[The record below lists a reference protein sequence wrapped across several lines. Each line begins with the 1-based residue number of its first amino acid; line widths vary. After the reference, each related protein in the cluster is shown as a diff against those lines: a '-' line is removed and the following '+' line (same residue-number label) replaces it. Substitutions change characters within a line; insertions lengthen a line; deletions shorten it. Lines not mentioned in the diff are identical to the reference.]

1 MSTVLEQKALC
12 ALRQYSLFSQGD
24 RIAVGVS
31 GGADSVALLRFLAAL
46 RPQFGW
52 DLVVCH
58 IHHGLRG
65 AEADRDE
72 CFVRALADQLGLPC
86 AVSRIDAAA
95 LALRDHISVE
105 EAGRTARYAFF
116 AQTAGEGGRIATAH
130 TLDDSIETVLMNL
143 VRGTGL
149 RGLCGIP
156 RIRGNIVRPLL
167 DCTRAEVEDYL
178 GALGQPYCTDST
190 NLTDDYT
197 RNRIRHD
204 ILPRLCELN
213 PNFPGAMARM
223 LPRLAAQ
230 QALTDCLAAQSA
242 QQLQAP
248 GRGRSPGRPGGP
260 AGAPGDPAGV
270 PPHAPLPLPPPPPPG
285 PPRPRA
291 SGGGPGRG
299 FSALPEPVCD
309 RLLLR
314 LLEQNRLPVSAAAVE
329 RMTET
334 LRTGGKLD
342 LAARSWFFVAQGDL
356 AAVIYA
362 PPGGIPPVPV
372 PLPQEE
378 TSVILPFSP
387 QKSLKLTL
395 CNKIVANTSEKF
407 NISLLKYAIDC
418 DRIKGYSFMRTRR
431 PGDTFIIGKKQLS
444 LGEAWAA
451 AGIPALLRPALM
463 VLADEQGVLWAE
475 GIGSSSRAAVTE
487 NTKQYVII
495 ECQEEKTP

>member
-72 CFVRALADQLGLPC
+72 CFVRALAEQLGLPC

-105 EAGRTARYAFF
+105 EAGRMARYAFF

-204 ILPRLCELN
+204 ILPRLCALN

-242 QQLQAP
+242 QQLRAAC
-248 GRGRSPGRPGGP
+248 GGLSRQ
-260 AGAPGDPAGV
+260 G
-270 PPHAPLPLPPPPPPG
+270 L
-285 PPRPRA
+285 
-291 SGGGPGRG
+291 
-299 FSALPEPVCD
+299 SALPEPVCD

-378 TSVILPFSP
+378 TPVILPFSP

-431 PGDTFIIGKKQLS
+431 PGDTFIVGKKQLS

>member
-72 CFVRALADQLGLPC
+72 CFVRALAEQLGLPC

-105 EAGRTARYAFF
+105 EAGRMARYAFF

-204 ILPRLCELN
+204 ILPRLCALN

-242 QQLQAP
+242 QQLHAAC
-248 GRGRSPGRPGGP
+248 GGLSRQ
-260 AGAPGDPAGV
+260 G
-270 PPHAPLPLPPPPPPG
+270 L
-285 PPRPRA
+285 
-291 SGGGPGRG
+291 
-299 FSALPEPVCD
+299 SALPEPVCD

-378 TSVILPFSP
+378 TPVILPFSP

>member
-72 CFVRALADQLGLPC
+72 CFVRALAEQLGLPC

-105 EAGRTARYAFF
+105 EAGRMARYAFF

-242 QQLQAP
+242 QQLHAAC
-248 GRGRSPGRPGGP
+248 GGLSRQ
-260 AGAPGDPAGV
+260 G
-270 PPHAPLPLPPPPPPG
+270 L
-285 PPRPRA
+285 
-291 SGGGPGRG
+291 
-299 FSALPEPVCD
+299 SALPEPVCD

-378 TSVILPFSP
+378 TPAILPFSP

-431 PGDTFIIGKKQLS
+431 PGDTFIVGKKQLS

-451 AGIPALLRPALM
+451 AGIPALLRPALV

>member
-72 CFVRALADQLGLPC
+72 CFVRALAEQLGLPC

-105 EAGRTARYAFF
+105 EAGRMARYAFF

-242 QQLQAP
+242 QQLHAAC
-248 GRGRSPGRPGGP
+248 GGLSRQ
-260 AGAPGDPAGV
+260 G
-270 PPHAPLPLPPPPPPG
+270 L
-285 PPRPRA
+285 
-291 SGGGPGRG
+291 
-299 FSALPEPVCD
+299 SALPEPVCD

-378 TSVILPFSP
+378 TPVILPFSP

-431 PGDTFIIGKKQLS
+431 PGDTFIVGKKQLS

-495 ECQEEKTP
+495 ECREEKTP

>member
-72 CFVRALADQLGLPC
+72 CFVRSLAEQLGLPC

-105 EAGRTARYAFF
+105 EAGRMARYAFF

-204 ILPRLCELN
+204 ILPRLCALN

-242 QQLQAP
+242 QQLHAAC
-248 GRGRSPGRPGGP
+248 GGLSRQ
-260 AGAPGDPAGV
+260 G
-270 PPHAPLPLPPPPPPG
+270 L
-285 PPRPRA
+285 
-291 SGGGPGRG
+291 
-299 FSALPEPVCD
+299 SALPEPVCD

-378 TSVILPFSP
+378 TPVILPFSP

-418 DRIKGYSFMRTRR
+418 DKIKGYSFMRTRR
-431 PGDTFIIGKKQLS
+431 PGDTICIGKKQLP

>member
-72 CFVRALADQLGLPC
+72 CFVRALAEQLGLPF

-105 EAGRTARYAFF
+105 EAGRMARYAFF

-178 GALGQPYCTDST
+178 GTLGQPYCTDST

-204 ILPRLCELN
+204 ILPRLCALN

-242 QQLQAP
+242 QQLHAAC
-248 GRGRSPGRPGGP
+248 GGLSRQ
-260 AGAPGDPAGV
+260 G
-270 PPHAPLPLPPPPPPG
+270 L
-285 PPRPRA
+285 
-291 SGGGPGRG
+291 
-299 FSALPEPVCD
+299 SALPEPVCD

-378 TSVILPFSP
+378 TPVILPFSP

-431 PGDTFIIGKKQLS
+431 PGDTFIVGKKQLS

-475 GIGSSSRAAVTE
+475 GIGSSSRAAVAE

>member
-1 MSTVLEQKALC
+1 MSVLEQKALC
-12 ALRQYSLFSQGD
+12 ALQQYSLFSQGD

-72 CFVRALADQLGLPC
+72 CFVRALAEQLGLPC

-204 ILPRLCELN
+204 ILPRLCALN

-242 QQLQAP
+242 QQLQAAC
-248 GRGRSPGRPGGP
+248 GGLSRQ
-260 AGAPGDPAGV
+260 G
-270 PPHAPLPLPPPPPPG
+270 L
-285 PPRPRA
+285 
-291 SGGGPGRG
+291 
-299 FSALPEPVCD
+299 SALPEPVCD

-334 LRTGGKLD
+334 RRTGGKLD

-378 TSVILPFSP
+378 TPVILPFSP

-395 CNKIVANTSEKF
+395 WNNIVANTSEKF
-407 NISLLKYAIDC
+407 NISLLIYAIDC
-418 DRIKGYSFMRTRR
+418 DRIKGYSFIRTRR

>member
-72 CFVRALADQLGLPC
+72 CFVRALAEQLGLPC

-105 EAGRTARYAFF
+105 EAGRMARYAFF

-204 ILPRLCELN
+204 ILPRLCALN

-242 QQLQAP
+242 QQLHAAC
-248 GRGRSPGRPGGP
+248 GGLSRQ
-260 AGAPGDPAGV
+260 G
-270 PPHAPLPLPPPPPPG
+270 L
-285 PPRPRA
+285 
-291 SGGGPGRG
+291 
-299 FSALPEPVCD
+299 SALPEPVCD

-314 LLEQNRLPVSAAAVE
+314 LLEQNRLPVSAAAVA

-356 AAVIYA
+356 AALIYA

-378 TSVILPFSP
+378 TPVILPFSP

-431 PGDTFIIGKKQLS
+431 PGDTFIVGKKQLS

>member
-72 CFVRALADQLGLPC
+72 CFVRALAEQLGLPC

-105 EAGRTARYAFF
+105 EAGRMARYAFF

-204 ILPRLCELN
+204 ILPRLCALN

-242 QQLQAP
+242 QQLHAAC
-248 GRGRSPGRPGGP
+248 GGLSRQ
-260 AGAPGDPAGV
+260 G
-270 PPHAPLPLPPPPPPG
+270 L
-285 PPRPRA
+285 
-291 SGGGPGRG
+291 
-299 FSALPEPVCD
+299 SALPEPVCD

-378 TSVILPFSP
+378 TPVILPFSP

-418 DRIKGYSFMRTRR
+418 DRIRRYSFMRTRR
-431 PGDTFIIGKKQLS
+431 PGDTFIVGKKQLS

>member
-72 CFVRALADQLGLPC
+72 HFVRALAEQLGLPC

-105 EAGRTARYAFF
+105 EAGRMARYAFF

-204 ILPRLCELN
+204 ILPRLCALN

-242 QQLQAP
+242 QQLHAAC
-248 GRGRSPGRPGGP
+248 GGLSRQ
-260 AGAPGDPAGV
+260 G
-270 PPHAPLPLPPPPPPG
+270 L
-285 PPRPRA
+285 
-291 SGGGPGRG
+291 
-299 FSALPEPVCD
+299 SALPEPVCD

-378 TSVILPFSP
+378 TPVILPFSP

-418 DRIKGYSFMRTRR
+418 DKIRGYSFMRTRR
-431 PGDTFIIGKKQLS
+431 PGDTFIVGKKQLS

>member
-72 CFVRALADQLGLPC
+72 CFVRALAEQLGLPC

-105 EAGRTARYAFF
+105 EAGRAARYAFF
-116 AQTAGEGGRIATAH
+116 TQTAGEEGRIATAH

-178 GALGQPYCTDST
+178 GTLGQPYCTDST

-204 ILPRLCELN
+204 ILPRFCELN

-242 QQLQAP
+242 QQLHAACGGLSRQGLWP
-248 GRGRSPGRPGGP
+248 G
-260 AGAPGDPAGV
+260 
-270 PPHAPLPLPPPPPPG
+270 
-285 PPRPRA
+285 
-291 SGGGPGRG
+291 
-299 FSALPEPVCD
+299 PEPVCD

-378 TSVILPFSP
+378 TPVILPFSP

-431 PGDTFIIGKKQLS
+431 PGDTFIVGKKQLS

>member
-72 CFVRALADQLGLPC
+72 CFVRALAEQLGLPC

-105 EAGRTARYAFF
+105 EAGRTARYVFF

-156 RIRGNIVRPLL
+156 RTRGNIVRPLL

-204 ILPRLCELN
+204 ILPRLCALN

-242 QQLQAP
+242 QQLHAAC
-248 GRGRSPGRPGGP
+248 GGLSRQ
-260 AGAPGDPAGV
+260 G
-270 PPHAPLPLPPPPPPG
+270 L
-285 PPRPRA
+285 
-291 SGGGPGRG
+291 
-299 FSALPEPVCD
+299 SALPEPVCD

-329 RMTET
+329 RMTEI

-356 AAVIYA
+356 AAVIYT

-378 TSVILPFSP
+378 TPVILPFSP

-418 DRIKGYSFMRTRR
+418 DKIRGYSFMRTRR
-431 PGDTFIIGKKQLS
+431 PGDTFIVGKKQLS

>member
-72 CFVRALADQLGLPC
+72 CFVRALAEQLGLPC

-178 GALGQPYCTDST
+178 GALEQPYCTDST

-204 ILPRLCELN
+204 ILPRLCALN

-242 QQLQAP
+242 QQLHAAC
-248 GRGRSPGRPGGP
+248 GGLSRQ
-260 AGAPGDPAGV
+260 G
-270 PPHAPLPLPPPPPPG
+270 L
-285 PPRPRA
+285 
-291 SGGGPGRG
+291 
-299 FSALPEPVCD
+299 SALPEPVCD

-378 TSVILPFSP
+378 TPVILPFSP

>member
-52 DLVVCH
+52 DLLVCH

-72 CFVRALADQLGLPC
+72 CFVRALAEQLGLPC

-105 EAGRTARYAFF
+105 EAGRMARYAFF
-116 AQTAGEGGRIATAH
+116 AQTTGEGGRIATAH

-242 QQLQAP
+242 QQLHAAC
-248 GRGRSPGRPGGP
+248 GGLSRQ
-260 AGAPGDPAGV
+260 G
-270 PPHAPLPLPPPPPPG
+270 L
-285 PPRPRA
+285 
-291 SGGGPGRG
+291 
-299 FSALPEPVCD
+299 SALPEPVCD

-378 TSVILPFSP
+378 TPVILPFSP

-418 DRIKGYSFMRTRR
+418 DRIKRYSFMRTRR
-431 PGDTFIIGKKQLS
+431 PGDTFIVGKKQLS

>member
-72 CFVRALADQLGLPC
+72 CFVRALAEQLGLPC

-105 EAGRTARYAFF
+105 EAGRMARYAFF

-204 ILPRLCELN
+204 ILPRLCALN

-242 QQLQAP
+242 QQLQAAC
-248 GRGRSPGRPGGP
+248 GGLSRQ
-260 AGAPGDPAGV
+260 G
-270 PPHAPLPLPPPPPPG
+270 L
-285 PPRPRA
+285 
-291 SGGGPGRG
+291 
-299 FSALPEPVCD
+299 SALPEPVCD

-378 TSVILPFSP
+378 TPVILPFSP
-387 QKSLKLTL
+387 QKSLELTL

-418 DRIKGYSFMRTRR
+418 DKIKGYSFMRTRR
-431 PGDTFIIGKKQLS
+431 PGDTFIVGKKQLS

>member
-72 CFVRALADQLGLPC
+72 CFVRALAEQLGLPC

-105 EAGRTARYAFF
+105 EAGRMARYAFF

-204 ILPRLCELN
+204 ILPRLCALN

-242 QQLQAP
+242 QQLHAAC
-248 GRGRSPGRPGGP
+248 GGLSRQ
-260 AGAPGDPAGV
+260 G
-270 PPHAPLPLPPPPPPG
+270 L
-285 PPRPRA
+285 
-291 SGGGPGRG
+291 
-299 FSALPEPVCD
+299 SALPEPVCD

-314 LLEQNRLPVSAAAVE
+314 LLEQNCLPVSAAAVE

-378 TSVILPFSP
+378 TPVILPFSP

-418 DRIKGYSFMRTRR
+418 DKIKGYSFMRTRR
-431 PGDTFIIGKKQLS
+431 PGDTFIVGKKQLS

>member
-72 CFVRALADQLGLPC
+72 CFVRALAEQLGLPC

-105 EAGRTARYAFF
+105 EAGRMARYAFF

-204 ILPRLCELN
+204 ILPRLCALN

-242 QQLQAP
+242 QQLHAAC
-248 GRGRSPGRPGGP
+248 GGLSRQ
-260 AGAPGDPAGV
+260 G
-270 PPHAPLPLPPPPPPG
+270 L
-285 PPRPRA
+285 
-291 SGGGPGRG
+291 
-299 FSALPEPVCD
+299 SALPEPVCD

-378 TSVILPFSP
+378 TPVILPFSP
-387 QKSLKLTL
+387 QKSLELTL

-418 DRIKGYSFMRTRR
+418 DKIKGYSFMRTRR
-431 PGDTFIIGKKQLS
+431 PGDTFIVGKKQLS

>member
-72 CFVRALADQLGLPC
+72 CFVRALAEQLGLPC

-105 EAGRTARYAFF
+105 EAGRMARYAFF

-204 ILPRLCELN
+204 ILPRLCALN

-242 QQLQAP
+242 QQLQAAC
-248 GRGRSPGRPGGP
+248 GGLSRL
-260 AGAPGDPAGV
+260 G
-270 PPHAPLPLPPPPPPG
+270 L
-285 PPRPRA
+285 
-291 SGGGPGRG
+291 
-299 FSALPEPVCD
+299 SALPEPVCD

-378 TSVILPFSP
+378 TPVILPFSP

>member
-72 CFVRALADQLGLPC
+72 CFVRALAEQLGLPC

-105 EAGRTARYAFF
+105 EAGRMARYAFF

-149 RGLCGIP
+149 RG
-156 RIRGNIVRPLL
+156 PLL

-204 ILPRLCELN
+204 ILPRLCALN

-242 QQLQAP
+242 QQLHAAC
-248 GRGRSPGRPGGP
+248 GGLSRQ
-260 AGAPGDPAGV
+260 G
-270 PPHAPLPLPPPPPPG
+270 L
-285 PPRPRA
+285 
-291 SGGGPGRG
+291 
-299 FSALPEPVCD
+299 SALPEPVCD

>member
-72 CFVRALADQLGLPC
+72 CFVRALAEQLGLPC

-204 ILPRLCELN
+204 ILPRLCALN

-242 QQLQAP
+242 QQLRAAC
-248 GRGRSPGRPGGP
+248 GGLSRQ
-260 AGAPGDPAGV
+260 G
-270 PPHAPLPLPPPPPPG
+270 L
-285 PPRPRA
+285 
-291 SGGGPGRG
+291 
-299 FSALPEPVCD
+299 SALPEPVCD

-314 LLEQNRLPVSAAAVE
+314 LLEQNRLPVSSAAVE

-378 TSVILPFSP
+378 TPVILPFSP

-418 DRIKGYSFMRTRR
+418 DRMKGYSFMRTRR
-431 PGDTFIIGKKQLS
+431 PGDTFIVGKKQLS

>member
-72 CFVRALADQLGLPC
+72 CFVRALAEQLGLPC

-105 EAGRTARYAFF
+105 EAGRMARYAFF

-204 ILPRLCELN
+204 ILPRLCALN

-242 QQLQAP
+242 QQLQAAC
-248 GRGRSPGRPGGP
+248 GGLSRQ
-260 AGAPGDPAGV
+260 G
-270 PPHAPLPLPPPPPPG
+270 L
-285 PPRPRA
+285 
-291 SGGGPGRG
+291 
-299 FSALPEPVCD
+299 SALPEPVCD

-378 TSVILPFSP
+378 TPVILPFSP

-431 PGDTFIIGKKQLS
+431 PGDTFIVGKKQLS

>member
-72 CFVRALADQLGLPC
+72 CFVRALAEQLGLPC

-105 EAGRTARYAFF
+105 EAGRMARYAFF

-204 ILPRLCELN
+204 ILPRLCALN

-242 QQLQAP
+242 QQLHAAC
-248 GRGRSPGRPGGP
+248 GGLSRQ
-260 AGAPGDPAGV
+260 G
-270 PPHAPLPLPPPPPPG
+270 L
-285 PPRPRA
+285 
-291 SGGGPGRG
+291 
-299 FSALPEPVCD
+299 SALPEPVCD

-378 TSVILPFSP
+378 THVILPFSP

>member
-72 CFVRALADQLGLPC
+72 CFVRALAEQLGLPC

-204 ILPRLCELN
+204 IIPRLCALN

-242 QQLQAP
+242 QQLHAAC
-248 GRGRSPGRPGGP
+248 GGLSRQ
-260 AGAPGDPAGV
+260 G
-270 PPHAPLPLPPPPPPG
+270 L
-285 PPRPRA
+285 
-291 SGGGPGRG
+291 
-299 FSALPEPVCD
+299 SALPEPVCD

-378 TSVILPFSP
+378 PPVILPFSP

-431 PGDTFIIGKKQLS
+431 PGDTFIVGKKQLS

-451 AGIPALLRPALM
+451 ADIPALLRPALM

>member
-72 CFVRALADQLGLPC
+72 CFVRALAEQLGLPC

-105 EAGRTARYAFF
+105 EAGRMARYAFF

-204 ILPRLCELN
+204 ILPRLCALN

-242 QQLQAP
+242 QQLQAAC
-248 GRGRSPGRPGGP
+248 GGLSRQ
-260 AGAPGDPAGV
+260 G
-270 PPHAPLPLPPPPPPG
+270 L
-285 PPRPRA
+285 
-291 SGGGPGRG
+291 
-299 FSALPEPVCD
+299 SALPESVCD

-378 TSVILPFSP
+378 TPVILPFSP
-387 QKSLKLTL
+387 QKSLELTL

-418 DRIKGYSFMRTRR
+418 DKIKGYSFMRTRR
-431 PGDTFIIGKKQLS
+431 PGDTFIVGKKQLS

>member
-72 CFVRALADQLGLPC
+72 CFVRALAEQLGLPC

-105 EAGRTARYAFF
+105 EAGRMARYAFF

-178 GALGQPYCTDST
+178 GALGQSYCTDST

-204 ILPRLCELN
+204 ILPRLCALN

-242 QQLQAP
+242 QQLQAAC
-248 GRGRSPGRPGGP
+248 GGLSRQ
-260 AGAPGDPAGV
+260 G
-270 PPHAPLPLPPPPPPG
+270 L
-285 PPRPRA
+285 
-291 SGGGPGRG
+291 
-299 FSALPEPVCD
+299 SALPEPVCD

-314 LLEQNRLPVSAAAVE
+314 LLEQNRLPVSAAAVA

-378 TSVILPFSP
+378 TPVILPFSP

-418 DRIKGYSFMRTRR
+418 DRIKGYSFIRTRR
-431 PGDTFIIGKKQLS
+431 PGDTICIGKKQLS

>member
-72 CFVRALADQLGLPC
+72 CFVRALAEQLGLPC

-105 EAGRTARYAFF
+105 EAGRMARYAFF

-204 ILPRLCELN
+204 IIPRLCALN

-242 QQLQAP
+242 QQLHAAC
-248 GRGRSPGRPGGP
+248 GGLSRQ
-260 AGAPGDPAGV
+260 G
-270 PPHAPLPLPPPPPPG
+270 L
-285 PPRPRA
+285 
-291 SGGGPGRG
+291 
-299 FSALPEPVCD
+299 SALPEPVCD

-378 TSVILPFSP
+378 TPVILPFSP

-431 PGDTFIIGKKQLS
+431 PGDTFIVGKKQLS

>member
-72 CFVRALADQLGLPC
+72 CFVRALAEQLGLPC

-105 EAGRTARYAFF
+105 EAGRMARYAFF

-204 ILPRLCELN
+204 ILPRLCALN
-213 PNFPGAMARM
+213 PNFSGAMARM

-242 QQLQAP
+242 QQLHAAC
-248 GRGRSPGRPGGP
+248 GGLSRQ
-260 AGAPGDPAGV
+260 G
-270 PPHAPLPLPPPPPPG
+270 L
-285 PPRPRA
+285 
-291 SGGGPGRG
+291 
-299 FSALPEPVCD
+299 SALPEPVCD

-378 TSVILPFSP
+378 TPVILPFSP

-431 PGDTFIIGKKQLS
+431 PGDTFIVGKKQLS

>member
-24 RIAVGVS
+24 RIAAGVS

-72 CFVRALADQLGLPC
+72 CFVRALAEQLGLPC

-105 EAGRTARYAFF
+105 EAGRMARYAFF

-167 DCTRAEVEDYL
+167 DCTRAEIEDYL

-204 ILPRLCELN
+204 ILPRLCALN

-242 QQLQAP
+242 QQLHAAC
-248 GRGRSPGRPGGP
+248 GGLSRQ
-260 AGAPGDPAGV
+260 G
-270 PPHAPLPLPPPPPPG
+270 L
-285 PPRPRA
+285 
-291 SGGGPGRG
+291 
-299 FSALPEPVCD
+299 SALPEPVCD

-378 TSVILPFSP
+378 TPVILPFSP

-431 PGDTFIIGKKQLS
+431 PGDTFIVGKKQLS

>member
-72 CFVRALADQLGLPC
+72 RFVRALAEQQGLPC

-105 EAGRTARYAFF
+105 EAGRMARYAFF

-204 ILPRLCELN
+204 ILPRLCALN

-242 QQLQAP
+242 QQLQAAC
-248 GRGRSPGRPGGP
+248 GGLSRQ
-260 AGAPGDPAGV
+260 G
-270 PPHAPLPLPPPPPPG
+270 L
-285 PPRPRA
+285 
-291 SGGGPGRG
+291 
-299 FSALPEPVCD
+299 SALPEPVCD

-378 TSVILPFSP
+378 TPVILPFSP

-431 PGDTFIIGKKQLS
+431 PGDTICIGKKQLS

-475 GIGSSSRAAVTE
+475 GIGSSSRATVTE

>member
-72 CFVRALADQLGLPC
+72 CFVRALAEQLGLPC

-178 GALGQPYCTDST
+178 GALGQSYCTDST

-204 ILPRLCELN
+204 ILPRLCALN

-242 QQLQAP
+242 QQLHAAC
-248 GRGRSPGRPGGP
+248 GGLSRQ
-260 AGAPGDPAGV
+260 G
-270 PPHAPLPLPPPPPPG
+270 LL
-285 PPRPRA
+285 
-291 SGGGPGRG
+291 
-299 FSALPEPVCD
+299 ALPEPVCD

-314 LLEQNRLPVSAAAVE
+314 LLEQNRLPVSAAAVA

-362 PPGGIPPVPV
+362 PPGGIPPVPI

-378 TSVILPFSP
+378 TPVILPFSP

-431 PGDTFIIGKKQLS
+431 PGDTFIVGKKQLS

>member
-72 CFVRALADQLGLPC
+72 CFVRVLAEQLGLPC

-105 EAGRTARYAFF
+105 EAGRMARYAFF

-204 ILPRLCELN
+204 ILPRLCALN

-242 QQLQAP
+242 QQLHAAC
-248 GRGRSPGRPGGP
+248 GGLSRQ
-260 AGAPGDPAGV
+260 G
-270 PPHAPLPLPPPPPPG
+270 L
-285 PPRPRA
+285 
-291 SGGGPGRG
+291 
-299 FSALPEPVCD
+299 SALPEPVCD

-378 TSVILPFSP
+378 TPVILPFSP

-418 DRIKGYSFMRTRR
+418 DKIKRYSFMRTRR
-431 PGDTFIIGKKQLS
+431 PGDTFIVGKKQLS

>member
-72 CFVRALADQLGLPC
+72 CFVRALAEQLGLPC

-204 ILPRLCELN
+204 ILPRLCALN

-242 QQLQAP
+242 QQLHAAC
-248 GRGRSPGRPGGP
+248 GGLSRQ
-260 AGAPGDPAGV
+260 G
-270 PPHAPLPLPPPPPPG
+270 L
-285 PPRPRA
+285 
-291 SGGGPGRG
+291 
-299 FSALPEPVCD
+299 SALPEPVCD

-378 TSVILPFSP
+378 TPVILPFSP

-431 PGDTFIIGKKQLS
+431 PGDTFIVGKKQLS

-451 AGIPALLRPALM
+451 SGIPALLRPALM

>member
-72 CFVRALADQLGLPC
+72 HFVRALAEQLGLPC

-105 EAGRTARYAFF
+105 EAGRMARYAFF

-204 ILPRLCELN
+204 ILPRLCALN

-242 QQLQAP
+242 QQLHAAC
-248 GRGRSPGRPGGP
+248 GGLSRQ
-260 AGAPGDPAGV
+260 G
-270 PPHAPLPLPPPPPPG
+270 L
-285 PPRPRA
+285 
-291 SGGGPGRG
+291 
-299 FSALPEPVCD
+299 SALPEPVYD

-378 TSVILPFSP
+378 TPVILPFSP

-418 DRIKGYSFMRTRR
+418 DRIRGYSFMRTRR
-431 PGDTFIIGKKQLS
+431 PGDTFIVGKKQLS

>member
-242 QQLQAP
+242 QQLQAAC
-248 GRGRSPGRPGGP
+248 GGRSPGGGGGAGRPPRGPRRGG
-260 AGAPGDPAGV
+260 AGGG
-270 PPHAPLPLPPPPPPG
+270 PPPG
-285 PPRPRA
+285 PPAKAAPQPPA
-291 SGGGPGRG
+291 AGGGVPGPG
-299 FSALPEPVCD
+299 VAPGPEPVCD

>member
-31 GGADSVALLRFLAAL
+31 GGADSVALLRFLSSL
-46 RPQFGW
+46 QPQFGW

-72 CFVRALADQLGLPC
+72 CFVRALAEQLGLPC

-105 EAGRTARYAFF
+105 EAGRMARYAFF

-204 ILPRLCELN
+204 ILPRLCALN

-242 QQLQAP
+242 QQLHAAC
-248 GRGRSPGRPGGP
+248 GGMSRQ
-260 AGAPGDPAGV
+260 G
-270 PPHAPLPLPPPPPPG
+270 L
-285 PPRPRA
+285 
-291 SGGGPGRG
+291 
-299 FSALPEPVCD
+299 SALPEPVCD

-378 TSVILPFSP
+378 TPVILPFSP

-431 PGDTFIIGKKQLS
+431 PGDTFIVGKKQLS

>member
-72 CFVRALADQLGLPC
+72 HFVRALAEQLGLPC

-105 EAGRTARYAFF
+105 EAGRMARYAFF

-178 GALGQPYCTDST
+178 GALGQPHCTDST

-204 ILPRLCELN
+204 ILPRLCALN

-242 QQLQAP
+242 QQLHAAC
-248 GRGRSPGRPGGP
+248 GGLSRQ
-260 AGAPGDPAGV
+260 G
-270 PPHAPLPLPPPPPPG
+270 L
-285 PPRPRA
+285 
-291 SGGGPGRG
+291 
-299 FSALPEPVCD
+299 SALPEPVCD

-356 AAVIYA
+356 ATVIYA

-378 TSVILPFSP
+378 TPVILPFSP

-463 VLADEQGVLWAE
+463 VLADEQGILWAE

>member
-46 RPQFGW
+46 RPQFGC

-72 CFVRALADQLGLPC
+72 CFVRALAEQLGLPC

-204 ILPRLCELN
+204 IIPRLCALN

-242 QQLQAP
+242 QQLHAAC
-248 GRGRSPGRPGGP
+248 GGLSRQ
-260 AGAPGDPAGV
+260 G
-270 PPHAPLPLPPPPPPG
+270 L
-285 PPRPRA
+285 
-291 SGGGPGRG
+291 
-299 FSALPEPVCD
+299 SALPEPVCD

-314 LLEQNRLPVSAAAVE
+314 LLEQNRLPVSAAAVA

-378 TSVILPFSP
+378 TPVILPFSP

-418 DRIKGYSFMRTRR
+418 DKIRRYSFMRTRR
-431 PGDTFIIGKKQLS
+431 PGDTFIVGKKQLS

>member
-1 MSTVLEQKALC
+1 M
-12 ALRQYSLFSQGD
+12 
-24 RIAVGVS
+24 
-31 GGADSVALLRFLAAL
+31 
-46 RPQFGW
+46 
-52 DLVVCH
+52 
-58 IHHGLRG
+58 
-65 AEADRDE
+65 
-72 CFVRALADQLGLPC
+72 
-86 AVSRIDAAA
+86 
-95 LALRDHISVE
+95 
-105 EAGRTARYAFF
+105 ARYAFF
-116 AQTAGEGGRIATAH
+116 AQMAGEGGRIATAH

-167 DCTRAEVEDYL
+167 DCTRAEVEGYL
-178 GALGQPYCTDST
+178 GTLGQPYCTDST

-204 ILPRLCELN
+204 ILPRLCALN

-242 QQLQAP
+242 QQLHAAC
-248 GRGRSPGRPGGP
+248 GGLSRQ
-260 AGAPGDPAGV
+260 G
-270 PPHAPLPLPPPPPPG
+270 L
-285 PPRPRA
+285 
-291 SGGGPGRG
+291 
-299 FSALPEPVCD
+299 SALPEPVCD

-378 TSVILPFSP
+378 TPVILPFSP

-431 PGDTFIIGKKQLS
+431 PGDTICIGKKQLS

>member
-72 CFVRALADQLGLPC
+72 CFVRALAEQLGLPC

-178 GALGQPYCTDST
+178 GALEQPYCTDST

-204 ILPRLCELN
+204 ILPRLCALN

-242 QQLQAP
+242 QQLHAAC
-248 GRGRSPGRPGGP
+248 GGLSRQ
-260 AGAPGDPAGV
+260 G
-270 PPHAPLPLPPPPPPG
+270 L
-285 PPRPRA
+285 
-291 SGGGPGRG
+291 
-299 FSALPEPVCD
+299 SALPEPVCD

-378 TSVILPFSP
+378 TPVILPFSP

-431 PGDTFIIGKKQLS
+431 PGDTICIGKKQLS